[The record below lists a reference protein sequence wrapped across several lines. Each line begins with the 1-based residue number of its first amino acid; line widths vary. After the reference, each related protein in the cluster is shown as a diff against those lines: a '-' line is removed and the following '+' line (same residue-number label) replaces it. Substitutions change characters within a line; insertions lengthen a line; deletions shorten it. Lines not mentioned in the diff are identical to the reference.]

1 MENDPILNKVRN
13 WFGLG
18 KPEPGRERFETF
30 DETSTPADLAQTIAA
45 REVLDKISKFLLRNR
60 IPINAESLAFAHD
73 LVTNNDPRL
82 AGLVERRFRE
92 CRPIDAEWIAETRNI
107 TKGDDAVS
115 IARLRGR
122 LEKSVTEFSQ
132 TTHDARTATSDYQSA
147 LQSHVDELHEVN
159 KAGQVITELANV
171 ATAMLQR
178 TSEIEERMARS
189 ERETRQLQ
197 RRIEEARRSAELDH
211 LTGLPNRRAFEALL
225 DREFLDARRTR
236 DSLCVAFCDI
246 DKFKTINDQH
256 GHDAGDRVL
265 RLVARTLSD
274 ISDDRCHVA
283 RHGGEEFVV
292 LFRGKTTREAFEML
306 DGMRENLATR
316 RLVNR
321 STDTPFGQ
329 VSFSAGLADIFAY
342 NNPRAALK
350 AADEALYAAKEK
362 GRNRIVI
369 ASASGSP
376 RAA

>member
-1 MENDPILNKVRN
+1 MENDPILDKVRN

-18 KPEPGRERFETF
+18 KPEPGREQLEAF
-30 DETSTPADLAQTIAA
+30 DGTSTPADLAQTIAA
-45 REVLDKISKFLLRNR
+45 REVLEQVSEFLLRNR

-82 AGLVERRFRE
+82 AGLVKRRFRE

-122 LEKSVTEFSQ
+122 LEKSVAEFSQ

-225 DREFLDARRTR
+225 DREYLDARRTR

-306 DGMRENLATR
+306 DGMRETLATR

-376 RAA
+376 KAA

>member
-1 MENDPILNKVRN
+1 MENDPILDKVRN

-18 KPEPGRERFETF
+18 KPEPGREQLDTF
-30 DETSTPADLAQTIAA
+30 GGTSTPADLAQTLAA
-45 REVLDKISKFLLRNR
+45 REVIEKISEFLLRNR

-73 LVTNNDPRL
+73 LVTNSDPRL
-82 AGLVERRFRE
+82 AGLVKRRFRE
-92 CRPIDAEWIAETRNI
+92 CRPIDAEWIAETRHV
-107 TKGDDAVS
+107 TKGDDPVS

-132 TTHDARTATSDYQSA
+132 TTHDARTATSDYQNA

-159 KAGQVITELANV
+159 KTGQVITELANV

-321 STDTPFGQ
+321 ATDAPFGQ

-362 GRNRIVI
+362 GRNRITI